1 MSQFSDDELLSQD
14 SIMGYEPVPDT
25 PLEPE
30 DMPLYAKKL
39 INASRSI
46 QEKEQFLK
54 DRTIQKLNSIE
65 GYNEAVLDFSDADS
79 GVIKDDNGN
88 VLPFRL
94 SSGSYNYLDA
104 TDFMNQKNKSS
115 ASLDS
120 QAIQVSDLVGKPVE
134 QLTEQDYINVKNYQ
148 LQELLKQSSPEHYE
162 FTPYDNTTVYS
173 PTPNAQAKFGYKVV
187 GHEYN
192 EDGTPRRALVEIVN
206 PTTGKFV
213 SFDMSNNPYLN
224 ARNSP
229 DGFNMYAS
237 VDSQKNIKALAKYG
251 RNKLLEGF
259 NYSSALDTDS
269 RTGEFIDLVQANVYR
284 AASRVLQYGPDF
296 LVNSNKWKAI
306 ANEETGQQLADA
318 WAGVSQRTRDAYVS
332 GMQEAS
338 DEWDN
343 GEYGSAILGW
353 AAQLDRVFADSAV
366 QTGLIIA
373 GSALTGGIVGAVGGT
388 AAATSTAARVGG
400 LFIGASLG
408 STDITLSMIEQYKSN
423 NNGENPPP
431 EEIASMWAINTA
443 LLMPE
448 ALMTGINIGKVL
460 PKNVASKLNIAYQ
473 MKALPSRAKIIG
485 ASALEEN
492 IQEAFQESFE
502 TYGSQKGGMFNGER
516 KFWSDILLD
525 EGIKAGVIGGMAG
538 GSLSLAVQGSTAPFA
553 KRAENQRAKAVKVVN
568 ERLDE
573 HTTSSTPSAPVKANK
588 EYTDKLIEALDKSTV
603 DDIPKLNRILN
614 NAETATKVGSRGVRT
629 IQKRRNELLLELAKT
644 DENALS
650 KYGVTKEEVF
660 EEYVFHSDPAGV
672 RTNAESVTNV
682 KESSLKA
689 VTEHLE
695 QVGIKELGLPEEF
708 VKKTIAQVSEEVRYG
723 EKGYLTYKHNLDSIN
738 KKLKNPKLKPETRK
752 ELETAQRNNFASF
765 AKLQNSQLSKLN
777 SYVNALATL
786 ASGTNLSEEYKGKYA
801 SGKPFYIFKDDIR
814 NGSFK
819 KGTGAYGIINAVV
832 EDLKHMDVFATE
844 LGLDSQIKK
853 IDTLLG
859 KMDVSISA
867 IKKKADASPNVQKEA
882 TKYTSTDVENNI
894 TVLSRFGDMLD
905 SGKKIGRLLNGFK
918 VSKTKEELQ
927 AYVDYLAEHP
937 NKSASKALSIIM
949 EDKVEQTIREEKLEA
964 KKQPIIN
971 TAKEGKK
978 KYTRESIEAIK
989 TIEEL
994 RTVSKEVKDIRD
1006 SLNTTVSDNTI
1017 GALLKH
1023 YEDLGEVIVKR
1034 SAELQEAK
1042 TEATTDSA
1050 NKASKTENKEVGID
1064 SPTKSII
1071 VNSRAEDAAVDSVP
1085 EPSKPAIIPV
1095 EEASIAKDTAF
1106 VDKLKTIAFK
1116 RLKNLED
1123 FSIGFSLKA
1132 LERINKD
1139 GSINHSLISTSYEDK
1154 AIHIHPSE
1162 AVWNKTFKE
1171 KLLNK
1176 KWKRKDDSFSSE
1188 VAYEFNS
1195 LDELITFA
1203 IEHEVQHHFVHKKPN
1218 ETLGQYEDRV
1228 NQAALESLGIIVKQ
1242 EDTVNKTAEKTTKE
1256 VTEEPKVEKKD
1267 YAIMRVFDNR
1277 LANLSNDYNGVTPFK
1292 ITRELRVGIPAS
1304 KFGIHPVNKLISKG
1318 KLEQVFKD
1326 ISFLAPII
1334 NSIEYLT
1341 KTSKEGTSLLRMAP
1355 ALRLLFNLDGVETEN
1370 GYVKAEGKRF
1380 LKANLTVA
1388 GALDF
1393 SVRELFSI
1401 TDMYNDFNPMDKE
1414 SINRTYGLNE
1424 TNFKSWQKQQIK
1436 ELSDDYGIP
1445 RAAMANKLGKLIL
1458 SNLGVVRA
1466 KDEDGATKEFYEKL
1480 VTGLGI
1486 FALRYATHKGW
1497 ITQSK
1502 FNVSKYE
1509 RDNGISH
1516 FLGKKDISRLVEVNL
1531 DDDGSV
1537 MFDSVVEGEDTNIER
1552 DKEIAFIKIT
1562 NKEVIQEVVEDF
1574 KENLSHLKE
1583 ETDMRDGPTTK
1594 AAPFDADMKVKNTNH
1609 FMNIPFYTKRI
1620 MKKLFN
1626 VPYVLNVELA
1636 KQALNPDNRLAVEKH
1651 LGVLSDEEIA
1661 LLPFEDQRG
1670 ARGKNLAV
1678 RRDLDNLN
1686 EIYEKQKELANK
1698 SWFFKWFFA
1707 KNGRLYMD
1715 SNKVNPQTGKTL
1727 QRFFVLPIGAKRT
1740 VTLDPNTSMDE
1751 YYETEDFAQV
1761 AFAIAQ
1767 AFDLLKSDKKIAET
1781 AKKIIKIPANELRQ
1795 ALFDFK
1801 LDGKT
1806 KLDFSTVKDVTIGLE
1821 NFSHAL
1827 NVIQHIEK
1835 FQKAR
1840 DDKQPFF
1847 DTWLAVEND
1856 STTNGYYIKMLQFPI
1871 PSIIKEFDSKVGI
1884 LEEGYEHGWTEIHNL
1899 KDLEGFFALYETIA
1913 TKVKVPTPYGDSV
1926 PGLIGTKAKT
1936 YITMFPALPKPD
1948 EDESGKVN
1956 ITKALRTLFKDPT
1969 MLFSYAAGKA
1979 SISEALADNISM
1991 EFIREYVKHIN
2002 GQETSVS
2009 PEILIELFSHLETFN
2024 VTKDFETG
2032 RKIPLTEAFKT
2043 KYISQ
2048 IKLKVDGEF
2057 ISLDNYF
2064 KQVLAPSYGEA
2075 VWGALTTAFGP
2086 LLEYN
2091 ATMNQMYIEM
2101 FKVFD
2106 IELEKGMDVLRE
2118 KYPDGIPVLEEKA
2131 LIESLINLMPIV
2143 RLPINNGEETLQSGM
2158 MIMGTAKEY
2167 DLNNKASSPYQEYQY
2182 DENGKVIRNKQGFP
2196 QSKLV
2201 QETNYANI
2209 RAYVDAGLSGAVVP
2223 IHFNDGMGI
2232 TMLLEKYG
2240 DRIIPVHDAAVMSAY
2255 DNKEVTQSFNRNTFL
2270 LNKHYSIY
2278 NDTLKRYKEVMGIAK
2293 KEGIVKGT
2301 DSVILVLN
2309 GKKQK
2314 FTVDSFTRRVG
2325 KLNADNMGYREARFN
2340 GKKYYITNVD
2350 GITDS
2355 GVVIEGD
2362 ETLDENRFMEGWETN
2377 RDLARDVFDEF
2388 YSDPNTFT
2396 LSGDIKTLQRNGLED
2411 VNTRVKI
2418 FDRLLAMNN
2427 KPISKEYADYLRGL
2441 VRKVNSEPLMGISVR
2456 TGESTFNA
2464 GEYDPST
2471 KTISI
2476 GFDNATD
2483 TELDS
2488 VTRLSPLSTKSAAE
2502 IYVHELIHAGLGF
2515 GLNNNEVFKF
2525 NKEIKQA
2532 MQIMKQVI
2540 ETDLITWEDFMPEGN
2555 YAPSMAALYEQN
2567 AKKIYTYIFE
2577 NPDNKKNLRGIHE
2590 FFAYS
2595 MTNAKV
2601 REKLSKQYIKN
2612 LNPTDKIKLL
2622 DRIVNIVMAIL
2633 DVVRGKGK
2641 FNEVFATGH
2650 ELLKGNYTIRQRNT
2664 LLNEIENLH
2673 KRINQA
2679 NTKATNTLIGHPA
2692 RILET
2697 LFKVFGTVL
2706 EKADKTV
2713 SKPLKYVANIAD
2725 ERGWSNKFSVPD
2737 YGTIFEYTKMYANI
2751 LLLTPFSRKRRQM
2764 ITTILSKAA
2773 NISQQGALATIIRDV
2788 QEPDLDTSTLE
2799 QLAAYTRMVEGTSK
2813 GIEGT
2818 IIANLREEF
2827 NPGGK
2832 PENDL
2837 NEVQQQ
2843 ALTTVVLRTDLGSLL
2858 QFDDNHK
2865 VTNIDE
2871 ILEYLNNPDKLQEDI
2886 KSLEQELATT
2896 KYGSYYNKQ
2905 AFFLARDM
2913 VTGVGLENLNLNAS
2927 NIAYGVGTG
2936 LTITPTKE
2944 TIQTIDKLVTLKA
2957 LALTDDVTKQAVAGL
2972 NKNGLTNLLM
2982 VQRQFVEESKEASIE
2997 HRGADSNTGKKDN
3010 GLLLSLHIIKGYTKA
3025 IFDSSLDTRIGRLKD
3040 REAMKQINYEF
3051 VKKISANDITG
3062 QNDLA
3067 LYQRKWSVSRHREG
3081 SAFGLVGANPIGATL
3096 TDTAY
3101 EIHSQLPINE
3111 AAITDVHQLAEQFK
3125 MKAEKISRAIT
3136 SAMLEGKLS
3145 NEEIIKMSEGYT
3157 PIASPTGGFSDYRIT
3172 MSNRS
3177 KVEYMGMS
3185 EDAFTILG
3193 KMYASKNTKLST
3205 PDRNKILTQFL
3216 QDDMKANLIK
3226 GTNMNKAGK
3235 NYILLEPDSD
3245 NPFLRDAYHLI
3256 PKELREAIKLYNE
3269 HADGFWVRE
3278 EWLGQLFGMPTMSL
3292 IDNKQVQKYTNSLTK
3307 YSILL
3312 AEHILKH
3319 IAYMAKQNIVIR
3331 FPLVLMGNIISNIN
3345 LSIAKGRNPTKV
3357 IKMQIQNAQNIRD
3370 YIDSKKALDRI
3381 LFRQKLHTATDKE
3394 LRLINWYETKLA
3406 HNPVR
3411 PLMEKGMYQAIVE
3424 DIDTNQIDNTGKINK
3439 WLTTIANHKRIPSTL
3454 RTVVKHLY
3462 MMEGT
3467 PFFDFMFQATQYS
3480 DFVARA
3486 TEYQLQME
3494 KAPAKFIKNT
3504 KGEQVYNKAYEKYEQ
3519 LVSIDVWNAFINYDK
3534 PQSSLEQYLNDIGL
3548 VMFTKYFKRI
3558 QHMLFKNAINNPVS
3572 TALFLISQA
3581 TIADTADIYES
3592 NVFSRGLLTSASA
3605 PWNNFI
3611 SAAIPMPIQ
3620 FLTDTGLFKK

>member
-1 MSQFSDDELLSQD
+1 
-14 SIMGYEPVPDT
+14 
-25 PLEPE
+25 
-30 DMPLYAKKL
+30 
-39 INASRSI
+39 
-46 QEKEQFLK
+46 
-54 DRTIQKLNSIE
+54 
-65 GYNEAVLDFSDADS
+65 
-79 GVIKDDNGN
+79 
-88 VLPFRL
+88 
-94 SSGSYNYLDA
+94 
-104 TDFMNQKNKSS
+104 
-115 ASLDS
+115 
-120 QAIQVSDLVGKPVE
+120 
-134 QLTEQDYINVKNYQ
+134 
-148 LQELLKQSSPEHYE
+148 
-162 FTPYDNTTVYS
+162 
-173 PTPNAQAKFGYKVV
+173 
-187 GHEYN
+187 
-192 EDGTPRRALVEIVN
+192 
-206 PTTGKFV
+206 
-213 SFDMSNNPYLN
+213 
-224 ARNSP
+224 
-229 DGFNMYAS
+229 
-237 VDSQKNIKALAKYG
+237 
-251 RNKLLEGF
+251 
-259 NYSSALDTDS
+259 
-269 RTGEFIDLVQANVYR
+269 
-284 AASRVLQYGPDF
+284 
-296 LVNSNKWKAI
+296 
-306 ANEETGQQLADA
+306 
-318 WAGVSQRTRDAYVS
+318 
-332 GMQEAS
+332 
-338 DEWDN
+338 
-343 GEYGSAILGW
+343 
-353 AAQLDRVFADSAV
+353 
-366 QTGLIIA
+366 
-373 GSALTGGIVGAVGGT
+373 
-388 AAATSTAARVGG
+388 
-400 LFIGASLG
+400 
-408 STDITLSMIEQYKSN
+408 
-423 NNGENPPP
+423 
-431 EEIASMWAINTA
+431 
-443 LLMPE
+443 
-448 ALMTGINIGKVL
+448 
-460 PKNVASKLNIAYQ
+460 
-473 MKALPSRAKIIG
+473 
-485 ASALEEN
+485 
-492 IQEAFQESFE
+492 
-502 TYGSQKGGMFNGER
+502 
-516 KFWSDILLD
+516 
-525 EGIKAGVIGGMAG
+525 
-538 GSLSLAVQGSTAPFA
+538 
-553 KRAENQRAKAVKVVN
+553 
-568 ERLDE
+568 
-573 HTTSSTPSAPVKANK
+573 
-588 EYTDKLIEALDKSTV
+588 
-603 DDIPKLNRILN
+603 
-614 NAETATKVGSRGVRT
+614 
-629 IQKRRNELLLELAKT
+629 
-644 DENALS
+644 
-650 KYGVTKEEVF
+650 
-660 EEYVFHSDPAGV
+660 
-672 RTNAESVTNV
+672 
-682 KESSLKA
+682 
-689 VTEHLE
+689 
-695 QVGIKELGLPEEF
+695 
-708 VKKTIAQVSEEVRYG
+708 
-723 EKGYLTYKHNLDSIN
+723 
-738 KKLKNPKLKPETRK
+738 
-752 ELETAQRNNFASF
+752 
-765 AKLQNSQLSKLN
+765 
-777 SYVNALATL
+777 
-786 ASGTNLSEEYKGKYA
+786 
-801 SGKPFYIFKDDIR
+801 
-814 NGSFK
+814 
-819 KGTGAYGIINAVV
+819 
-832 EDLKHMDVFATE
+832 
-844 LGLDSQIKK
+844 
-853 IDTLLG
+853 
-859 KMDVSISA
+859 
-867 IKKKADASPNVQKEA
+867 
-882 TKYTSTDVENNI
+882 
-894 TVLSRFGDMLD
+894 
-905 SGKKIGRLLNGFK
+905 
-918 VSKTKEELQ
+918 
-927 AYVDYLAEHP
+927 
-937 NKSASKALSIIM
+937 
-949 EDKVEQTIREEKLEA
+949 
-964 KKQPIIN
+964 
-971 TAKEGKK
+971 
-978 KYTRESIEAIK
+978 
-989 TIEEL
+989 
-994 RTVSKEVKDIRD
+994 
-1006 SLNTTVSDNTI
+1006 
-1017 GALLKH
+1017 
-1023 YEDLGEVIVKR
+1023 
-1034 SAELQEAK
+1034 
-1042 TEATTDSA
+1042 
-1050 NKASKTENKEVGID
+1050 
-1064 SPTKSII
+1064 
-1071 VNSRAEDAAVDSVP
+1071 
-1085 EPSKPAIIPV
+1085 
-1095 EEASIAKDTAF
+1095 
-1106 VDKLKTIAFK
+1106 
-1116 RLKNLED
+1116 
-1123 FSIGFSLKA
+1123 
-1132 LERINKD
+1132 
-1139 GSINHSLISTSYEDK
+1139 
-1154 AIHIHPSE
+1154 
-1162 AVWNKTFKE
+1162 
-1171 KLLNK
+1171 
-1176 KWKRKDDSFSSE
+1176 
-1188 VAYEFNS
+1188 
-1195 LDELITFA
+1195 
-1203 IEHEVQHHFVHKKPN
+1203 
-1218 ETLGQYEDRV
+1218 
-1228 NQAALESLGIIVKQ
+1228 
-1242 EDTVNKTAEKTTKE
+1242 
-1256 VTEEPKVEKKD
+1256 
-1267 YAIMRVFDNR
+1267 
-1277 LANLSNDYNGVTPFK
+1277 
-1292 ITRELRVGIPAS
+1292 
-1304 KFGIHPVNKLISKG
+1304 
-1318 KLEQVFKD
+1318 
-1326 ISFLAPII
+1326 
-1334 NSIEYLT
+1334 
-1341 KTSKEGTSLLRMAP
+1341 
-1355 ALRLLFNLDGVETEN
+1355 
-1370 GYVKAEGKRF
+1370 
-1380 LKANLTVA
+1380 
-1388 GALDF
+1388 
-1393 SVRELFSI
+1393 
-1401 TDMYNDFNPMDKE
+1401 
-1414 SINRTYGLNE
+1414 
-1424 TNFKSWQKQQIK
+1424 
-1436 ELSDDYGIP
+1436 
-1445 RAAMANKLGKLIL
+1445 
-1458 SNLGVVRA
+1458 
-1466 KDEDGATKEFYEKL
+1466 
-1480 VTGLGI
+1480 
-1486 FALRYATHKGW
+1486 
-1497 ITQSK
+1497 
-1502 FNVSKYE
+1502 
-1509 RDNGISH
+1509 
-1516 FLGKKDISRLVEVNL
+1516 
-1531 DDDGSV
+1531 
-1537 MFDSVVEGEDTNIER
+1537 
-1552 DKEIAFIKIT
+1552 
-1562 NKEVIQEVVEDF
+1562 
-1574 KENLSHLKE
+1574 
-1583 ETDMRDGPTTK
+1583 
-1594 AAPFDADMKVKNTNH
+1594 
-1609 FMNIPFYTKRI
+1609 
-1620 MKKLFN
+1620 
-1626 VPYVLNVELA
+1626 
-1636 KQALNPDNRLAVEKH
+1636 
-1651 LGVLSDEEIA
+1651 
-1661 LLPFEDQRG
+1661 
-1670 ARGKNLAV
+1670 
-1678 RRDLDNLN
+1678 
-1686 EIYEKQKELANK
+1686 
-1698 SWFFKWFFA
+1698 
-1707 KNGRLYMD
+1707 
-1715 SNKVNPQTGKTL
+1715 
-1727 QRFFVLPIGAKRT
+1727 
-1740 VTLDPNTSMDE
+1740 
-1751 YYETEDFAQV
+1751 
-1761 AFAIAQ
+1761 
-1767 AFDLLKSDKKIAET
+1767 
-1781 AKKIIKIPANELRQ
+1781 
-1795 ALFDFK
+1795 
-1801 LDGKT
+1801 
-1806 KLDFSTVKDVTIGLE
+1806 
-1821 NFSHAL
+1821 
-1827 NVIQHIEK
+1827 
-1835 FQKAR
+1835 
-1840 DDKQPFF
+1840 
-1847 DTWLAVEND
+1847 
-1856 STTNGYYIKMLQFPI
+1856 
-1871 PSIIKEFDSKVGI
+1871 
-1884 LEEGYEHGWTEIHNL
+1884 
-1899 KDLEGFFALYETIA
+1899 
-1913 TKVKVPTPYGDSV
+1913 
-1926 PGLIGTKAKT
+1926 
-1936 YITMFPALPKPD
+1936 MFPALPKPD

-1969 MLFSYAAGKA
+1969 MLFGYAAGKT

-2009 PEILIELFSHLETFN
+2009 PEILIELFNHLETFN

-2278 NDTLKRYKEVMGIAK
+2278 NDTFKRYKEVMGIAK

-2396 LSGDIKTLQRNGLED
+2396 LSGDIKTLQRNGLEN

-2427 KPISKEYADYLRGL
+2427 KPISKEYANYLRGL
-2441 VRKVNSEPLMGISVR
+2441 VRRVNSEPLMGISVR
-2456 TGESTFNA
+2456 TGESAFNA

-2905 AFFLARDM
+2905 AFFLARNM

-3216 QDDMKANLIK
+3216 QDDMNANLIK

-3292 IDNKQVQKYTNSLTK
+3292 VDNKQVQKYTNSLTK

-3319 IAYMAKQNIVIR
+3319 IAYMAKQNIIIR

-3519 LVSIDVWNAFINYDK
+3519 LVSIDIWNAFINYDK

-3558 QHMLFKNAINNPVS
+3558 QHILFKNAINNPVS

-3592 NVFSRGLLTSASA
+3592 NVFSRGLLTSAYA